1 MNYIVA
7 PLWYGANK
15 KGPDVGALRLAQL
28 FENEGLKGLSRISIP
43 DEKHSEDI
51 LMPFFNAIDKVNQ
64 DICNS
69 VYSSLSSGHKVIT
82 IGGDHAISW
91 GSIAGVLKSNPEVGI
106 IYLDA
111 HGDCNIAEYSST
123 HHIHG
128 MHMAYLMGF
137 GEDKYVNRY
146 TNNLLPVKN
155 IIYMGARSL
164 DPYEVNLIKEHNISV
179 VPSRKINSN
188 MAETLEIVSNFMS
201 RFKQIHISLDIDV
214 LDPSIA
220 PGTGVPEVDGISED
234 ALHKILNLIL
244 SNKDKV
250 LSVDIVEYNPIYD
263 IEERTDK
270 VVQRLVNI
278 LSRL

>member
-91 GSIAGVLKSNPEVGI
+91 GSIAGVLKSNPDVGI

-111 HGDCNIAEYSST
+111 HGDCNIAE
-123 HHIHG
+123 
-128 MHMAYLMGF
+128 
-137 GEDKYVNRY
+137 
-146 TNNLLPVKN
+146 
-155 IIYMGARSL
+155 
-164 DPYEVNLIKEHNISV
+164 
-179 VPSRKINSN
+179 
-188 MAETLEIVSNFMS
+188 
-201 RFKQIHISLDIDV
+201 
-214 LDPSIA
+214 
-220 PGTGVPEVDGISED
+220 
-234 ALHKILNLIL
+234 
-244 SNKDKV
+244 
-250 LSVDIVEYNPIYD
+250 
-263 IEERTDK
+263 
-270 VVQRLVNI
+270 
-278 LSRL
+278 